1 MSAVS
6 GSEGR
11 ESEKVA
17 FWVHVK
23 PRSPRDAI
31 VGRSE
36 DGAWEI
42 RVQAPP
48 VKGAANESC
57 RRLLARALDI
67 APSRIRVER
76 GEGARRKKVS
86 VEGLGPQDVCR
97 RLLTAVGKARNGKG

>member
-6 GSEGR
+6 ASDGR
-11 ESEKVA
+11 EGEKVA
-17 FWVHVK
+17 FWVHVR

-57 RRLLARALDI
+57 RRLIARALDI
-67 APSRIRVER
+67 APSRIRLER

-86 VEGLGPQDVCR
+86 VEGLGPQEVCR
-97 RLLTAVGKARNGKG
+97 RLLAAVAKAGDGRG